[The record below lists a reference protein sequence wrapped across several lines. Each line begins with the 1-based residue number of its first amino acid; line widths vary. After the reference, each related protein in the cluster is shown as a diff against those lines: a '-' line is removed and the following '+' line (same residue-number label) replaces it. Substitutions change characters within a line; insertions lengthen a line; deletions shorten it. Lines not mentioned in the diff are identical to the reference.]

1 LHQRDAQAGG
11 GRSYLSQPHVVG
23 LCREQPPICLIHS
36 IIPAESMCCSP
47 GRQIAM
53 TKPPAPP
60 TLIYDHSSDPE
71 DQLWDRLNARAQPGP
86 EMRLIVHLKTG
97 STVVGRL
104 RYYDNFHLTV
114 ATEGQLRDILY
125 RDVAHILEARETM

>member
-1 LHQRDAQAGG
+1 
-11 GRSYLSQPHVVG
+11 
-23 LCREQPPICLIHS
+23 
-36 IIPAESMCCSP
+36 
-47 GRQIAM
+47 M

-71 DQLWDRLNARAQPGP
+71 DQLWDRLNARSQPGP

-97 STVVGRL
+97 TTVVGRL

-125 RDVAHILEARETM
+125 RDVAHILEAREMM